1 MVEVAFNTTDFL
13 RRFCPYCPRIGCNST
28 DNLGNLWLG
37 FGRDYDYLVLFST
50 PVGGTNGSFSGQAPK
65 VRFIISDVGGD
76 SFCVDHHGAG
86 GYFGTKLERC
96 PDAFPYPYLD
106 FGHF

>member
-1 MVEVAFNTTDFL
+1 MQQKWGIRGMAVAPHSLASESALAVLREGGNALEAMVAAAATIAVVYPHINT
-13 RRFCPYCPRIGCNST
+13 I
-28 DNLGNLWLG
+28 
-37 FGRDYDYLVLFST
+37 
-50 PVGGTNGSFSGQAPK
+50 
-65 VRFIISDVGGD
+65 GGD